1 MIECDCCYDT
11 TILEFSMTF
20 SFKRKNRRYDHDD
33 DSDDDDDTDDDDG
46 DDDGDDDDEYFNGVM
61 VMMMI
66 MMMMMMIMMMICFK
80 LPVAS
85 ITVFTPNCVFST
97 AFLALE
103 SLETHLSMAIGSDSA
118 TKCSMAIQ

>member
-1 MIECDCCYDT
+1 VIECDCCYDT
-11 TILEFSMTF
+11 KILEFSMTF
-20 SFKRKNRRYDHDD
+20 SFKRKNRRYDDDDDDDSDYDND
-33 DSDDDDDTDDDDG
+33 DSDDDDYDDSDDNN
-46 DDDGDDDDEYFNGVM
+46 DDDEYFNGVM

-66 MMMMMMIMMMICFK
+66 MMMMCFK

-85 ITVFTPNCVFST
+85 ITIFTLNCVFST

-118 TKCSMAIQ
+118 TKCSMAIL